1 VPRVIITAGA
11 ANGFERC
18 RRFLAAKAPHASRRA
33 ADVIARKFLLLETI
47 PLLGRPVQEQPELRE
62 IVIEFGDSGY
72 VLLCRHEE
80 ADDAV
85 YLLAFRHQTEAGY

>member
-1 VPRVIITAGA
+1 MPRVIITAGA
-11 ANGFERC
+11 AKGFERC
-18 RRFLAAKAPHASRRA
+18 RRFLATKAPPASRRA
-33 ADVIARKFLLLETI
+33 ADVIARKLLLLETV

-72 VLLCRHEE
+72 VLLYRHEE

-85 YLLAFRHQTEAGY
+85 YLLAFRHQKEAGY